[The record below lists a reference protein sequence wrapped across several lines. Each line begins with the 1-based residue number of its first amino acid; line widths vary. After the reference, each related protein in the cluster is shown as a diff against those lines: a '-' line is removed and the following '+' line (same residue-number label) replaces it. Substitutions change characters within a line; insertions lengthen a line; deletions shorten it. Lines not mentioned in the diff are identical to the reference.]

1 MHIFYWQISFSL
13 SVYNKTNYWF
23 LKLYSC
29 HRSTRVL
36 LSYSVL
42 FASGGRS
49 SGCLCNLIN
58 PRKVLNVI
66 SRGEEKRNARHSM
79 AHHLLLCGHAQHF
92 HAENQQPISYGIS
105 PMCRHANT
113 GSYTCTL
120 EQTGTT
126 QACEYRRRE
135 ERYVALSLPHTR
147 RDQD

>member
-1 MHIFYWQISFSL
+1 MRGIAWHTTSYCVDMHNIFMQ
-13 SVYNKTNYWF
+13 KTNSQS
-23 LKLYSC
+23 LM
-29 HRSTRVL
+29 
-36 LSYSVL
+36 
-42 FASGGRS
+42 
-49 SGCLCNLIN
+49 
-58 PRKVLNVI
+58 
-66 SRGEEKRNARHSM
+66 E
-79 AHHLLLCGHAQHF
+79 
-92 HAENQQPISYGIS
+92 IS